1 MNREELKEKLNHAK
15 PVDEETFNS
24 ALDIT
29 IDSSKTLNV
38 NEEII
43 VAVEELSELQKELTK
58 YIRGE
63 RDFTGVEEEM
73 ADVYIALGLIK
84 KMLNIP
90 QEEIDKKLIRLQV
103 LRYQDILWKTLVI
116 ILIRK
121 RIDK

>member
-15 PVDEETFNS
+15 PVDEKTFNS

-90 QEEIDKKLIRLQV
+90 QEEIDKITSVKISRHLMENARNN
-103 LRYQDILWKTLVI
+103 
-116 ILIRK
+116 
-121 RIDK
+121 IDKKED

>member
-1 MNREELKEKLNHAK
+1 MNREELKEKLNNAK

-90 QEEIDKKLIRLQV
+90 QEEIDKITSVKISRHLMENAHNN
-103 LRYQDILWKTLVI
+103 
-116 ILIRK
+116 
-121 RIDK
+121 IDKKED